1 MPMEPDGARA
11 ALPAWLPRSF
21 RTSLEARPTLA
32 RVLGNVGWLVGER
45 FATLAASFVI
55 TVWFV
60 RYLGPERYGLFSY
73 AVSLAAVFGI
83 AADLGLDTIIVRE
96 LTRAPDADGEILGT
110 TLFMRSAGAL
120 LAWAGAVVTVFLLR
134 DDWVTRAMVT
144 VLALGCFGVA
154 ANVFELWFQS
164 RIAARKVVVARTAIF
179 LVSALVRCAL
189 IVLAASLLPFAALQ
203 AATVL
208 ITASAL
214 FWLYRRAR
222 RVAKVRLAISGALA
236 RRMVADAWPLFVWH
250 LSIILY
256 MKIDQVMLTAMSG
269 ERENGIYA
277 VAVTL
282 SEVWYFLPVA
292 VAATLFPLIVKAHD
306 ELDATEFE
314 ARMQAFYDGMA
325 ALGYA
330 IAVPIMLLAGPIV
343 RLLYG
348 QEYERSASVL
358 VVHAASFVFVC
369 LGVAR
374 SRFLLAANLTRFTM
388 FTGVFAAL
396 LNIGLN
402 LVLIPPLGAYGAA
415 WSTLVSYA
423 VANYLT
429 GFLYGGVRRQ
439 SWLVTRALVVPLR
452 PRALVSMLTGWQP
465 RTAPQIVLGVT
476 EQRPPKP

>member
-1 MPMEPDGARA
+1 MV
-11 ALPAWLPRSF
+11 
-21 RTSLEARPTLA
+21 A
-32 RVLGNVGWLVGER
+32 RVLANVGWLVGER
-45 FATLAASFVI
+45 FATLAAGFLV

-60 RYLGPERYGLFSY
+60 RYLGPDRYGLFSY

-96 LTRAPDADGEILGT
+96 LTRTPDADGEILGT
-110 TLFMRSAGAL
+110 TLLMRGAGAL
-120 LAWAGAVVTVFLLR
+120 LAWLGAVATVFLLR
-134 DDWVTRAMVT
+134 DDWLTRVMVT
-144 VLALGCFGVA
+144 VLALSCFGVA

-179 LVSALVRCAL
+179 LTSALTRCAL

-208 ITASAL
+208 VTAGAL

-222 RVAKVRLAISGALA
+222 RVARVRLTISGALA

-292 VAATLFPLIVKAHD
+292 VASTLFPLIVKAHD
-306 ELDATEFE
+306 ELHSTEFE
-314 ARMQAFYDGMA
+314 TRMQAFYDGMA

-343 RLLYG
+343 RGLYG
-348 QEYERSASVL
+348 DAYERSASVL

-369 LGVAR
+369 LGIAR

-388 FTGVFAAL
+388 ITGVCAAV
-396 LNIGLN
+396 LNVVLN
-402 LVLIPPLGAYGAA
+402 LLLIPPLGALGAA

-429 GFLYGGVRRQ
+429 GFLQEEVRPQ
-439 SWLVTRALVVPLR
+439 SWLITRALVVPLR
-452 PRALVSMLTGWQP
+452 PRALVGMITGGQP
-465 RTAPQIVLGVT
+465 KTPQPVALGLPD
-476 EQRPPKP
+476 ERPPKA